1 MGRLFKIKEDN
12 RILILNSDEIIYRD
26 GKLYVIMRSI
36 GGYDGV
42 RPLINV
48 EYKEVE
54 EVAIY
59 QMDNGEYIVTK
70 KFGGDN

>member
-12 RILILNSDEIIYRD
+12 RILILGSDEIVMRD
-26 GKLYVIMRSI
+26 GKPCVCVRSI
-36 GGYDGV
+36 SSKDGEFT
-42 RPLINV
+42 PGCITV

-70 KFGGDN
+70 KI